1 MDTPLN
7 KILNALEWRGP
18 SGRAM
23 GHVIL
28 KRAEAQQLLTSM
40 GIELNR
46 LQSEVHN
53 IDVIIT
59 REEHTIDAKME
70 EHPLTQKDLDH
81 D

>member
-1 MDTPLN
+1 MSTPLN
-7 KILNALEWRGP
+7 KILDSLEWRGP

-59 REEHTIDAKME
+59 REEHTIDAAAE
-70 EHPLTQKDLDH
+70 PHPLTQKDLDH